1 MATTH
6 DGAHNPIQDGILI
19 TAVLLLFAGIISLWF
34 FV

>member
-6 DGAHNPIQDGILI
+6 DGANNPIGDAILI
-19 TAVLLLFAGIISLWF
+19 TSVLLLFAGIISLWF

>member
-6 DGAHNPIQDGILI
+6 DGANHPIQDAILI

>member
-6 DGAHNPIQDGILI
+6 DGVNNPIQDAVLM

>member
-6 DGAHNPIQDGILI
+6 DGANNATQDAILI
-19 TAVLLLFAGIISLWF
+19 IAMFLLLAGIISLWF